1 MTMTTFF
8 LKTKYLVRVGLQ
20 FRGLVHYHHGGKH
33 GGMQADIV
41 LEKELKVQF
50 LDPQIAGKEDEL
62 LALT

>member
-1 MTMTTFF
+1 
-8 LKTKYLVRVGLQ
+8 
-20 FRGLVHYHHGGKH
+20 
-33 GGMQADIV
+33 MQAHIV